1 MRRRRLT
8 DFRSLGKAHSTSA
21 AEKSISPR
29 QAAGILTRIK
39 ARGARAP
46 SSVGH
51 TPLLLFGR
59 SGAAPFMGQGEPR
72 NPNKR
77 IRVQGKGKL
86 KDSSPDSGGIVEATS
101 PAASRESPG
110 DGRRTNQKERCI
122 NIDVGNTSRT
132 GGGGGRGGSDR
143 SSARRLP
150 GRLNRI
156 NFEKLT
162 SAGSR
167 DSLFVVRGKG
177 NSELEVGR
185 SPAARKANWAT
196 AVC

>member
-39 ARGARAP
+39 ARGAR
-46 SSVGH
+46 
-51 TPLLLFGR
+51 
-59 SGAAPFMGQGEPR
+59 AAPFMGQGEPR